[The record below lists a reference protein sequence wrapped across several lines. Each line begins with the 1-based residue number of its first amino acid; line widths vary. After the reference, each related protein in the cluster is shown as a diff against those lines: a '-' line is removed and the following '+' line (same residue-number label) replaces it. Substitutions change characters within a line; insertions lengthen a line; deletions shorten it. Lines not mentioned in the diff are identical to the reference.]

1 MPRVVFVDSSGG
13 ETEIPAG
20 GVTSPDRTGTALDA
34 VVPQG
39 LLGPTDATAAAVV
52 YDLNIINANGNSGSL
67 VGALTVVPPPD
78 LIGVQPAQGAA
89 GTLVS
94 VTLTG
99 AGFRDG
105 LTVTLDANPAVSG
118 TNVVVADS
126 GSATADFDLNGVA
139 PGTYD
144 ITLTNSEGCSST
156 LPNAFTVTNPTFF
169 ALTGIDPPFGCTCSD
184 TTVTIT
190 SAGGFVS
197 TPTVQMRP
205 TGQTSPVI
213 NFERVAFIDS
223 STLTAVVPGGADL
236 GDYDVSVINPPSD
249 GTIGVLE
256 AGFRVVALPIPT
268 IEAITPSRGDPGAD
282 TPVTVFGENFRD
294 TVTLEL
300 LDDTLAVAA
309 TVANITPISANELQT
324 TFPTNNMAE
333 GIYLVRVTN
342 NDEMTYSTFSN
353 FLVAASG
360 ASGNLH
366 PFSQQSVLN
375 TGRRLLAGTQ
385 ARDDNGNFYLY
396 AAGGDTGDGGTVL
409 DSVEVTQL
417 SKFGELGTWEE
428 SRNLL
433 NTARVGASLVS
444 VPVFDPAGSAFIP
457 SISYLYVLG
466 GQDDQGNGTILS
478 SIERAVVL
486 STDDAPVL
494 DGAVGAGAGTLDAGT
509 WYYKVSAVLDGADP
523 DNPGGETLPSDEA
536 IVTIGATGSV
546 DLSWPEVMVNGAA
559 AVSYRIYRTAAVDGA
574 SQTELLIDTVTGTSY
589 SDVGATAGTDAPLP
603 SGSTG
608 VWGGLA
614 EAMTT
619 PRWGHSA
626 AVVTESDGVTRS
638 IAIVAG
644 KSDAT
649 TSYLASVEFAAIDN
663 LDGSISAPSGANTND
678 LPTAR
683 AFFSL
688 ALETSESVSGYAG
701 GTRLWVI
708 GGVSAGAS
716 VFDAQTTEVTTGG
729 GNDAFVVPTTSN
741 GQPANG
747 QPIAGSHAVIV
758 GDKLFV
764 MGGASVA
771 NDTSFSNLVATA
783 RDAALTGV
791 VGGDGQFGSPY
802 NSASQ
807 SFVGGA
813 RALGSSIIGSGFIY
827 FVGGSS
833 DGTDALATCE
843 KTF

>member
-1 MPRVVFVDSSGG
+1 
-13 ETEIPAG
+13 
-20 GVTSPDRTGTALDA
+20 
-34 VVPQG
+34 
-39 LLGPTDATAAAVV
+39 VV
-52 YDLNIINANGNSGSL
+52 YDLEIINANGNNGFL
-67 VGALTVVPPPD
+67 AGALTVVPPPD
-78 LIGVQPAQGAA
+78 LTGVQPTEGAA
-89 GTLVS
+89 GTIVS

-105 LTVTLDANPAVSG
+105 MSVTLDANPAVAG
-118 TNVVVADS
+118 GNVVVTDA
-126 GSATADFDLNGVA
+126 GSATAEFDLNGVT

-144 ITLTNSEGCSST
+144 ITVTNSEGCSST
-156 LPNAFTVTNPTFF
+156 LPNAFTVVEPITFD
-169 ALTGIDPPFGCTCSD
+169 LTGIDPPFGCTCSD

-205 TGQTSPVI
+205 TGQSGPVI
-213 NFERVAFIDS
+213 DFERVAFIDS

-236 GDYDVSVINPPSD
+236 GDYDVTVINPPTD

-268 IEAITPSRGDPGAD
+268 IEALSPSRGDPGAD
-282 TPVTVFGENFRD
+282 TLVTVFGENFRD

-309 TVANITPISANELQT
+309 TIANITPTSPNELEA
-324 TFPTNNMAE
+324 TFPTNGMSE
-333 GIYLVRVTN
+333 GIYLVRITN

-366 PFSQQSVLN
+366 PFTAQSQMN
-375 TGRRLLAGTQ
+375 TGRRMLAGTQ

-396 AAGGDTGDGGTVL
+396 GAGGDTGTGGTVL
-409 DSVEVTQL
+409 DSVEVTPL

-428 SRNLL
+428 TRNLL
-433 NTARVGASLVS
+433 NTARVGATLVS
-444 VPVFDPAGSAFIP
+444 VPVFDAAGSAFIP
-457 SISYLYVLG
+457 AKSYLYVMG

-486 STDDAPVL
+486 STDDAPIV
-494 DGAVGAGAGTLDAGT
+494 DAAAGSAAGTLDAGT

-523 DNPGGETLPSDEA
+523 DNPGGETLTSDEA

-546 DLSWPEVMVNGAA
+546 DLSWPVVMVNGAA
-559 AVSYRIYRTAAVDGA
+559 AASYRIYRTAAVDGA
-574 SQTELLIDTVTGTSY
+574 SQTELLIDTTTGTSY
-589 SDVGATAGTDAPLP
+589 TDVGATAGTEAPLP
-603 SGSTG
+603 DGSPG
-608 VWGGLA
+608 VWVELGESL
-614 EAMTT
+614 TT
-619 PRWGHSA
+619 PRWGHGA
-626 AVVTESDGVTRS
+626 TVVTEPDGVTRS
-638 IAIVAG
+638 IAIIGG

-649 TSYLASVEFAAIDN
+649 TGYLASLEFAAIDN
-663 LDGSISAPSGANTND
+663 LTGLITAPSGANTND
-678 LPTAR
+678 LPAGR
-683 AFFSL
+683 AFFGL
-688 ALETSESVSGYAG
+688 AIETTETVSGYGA
-701 GTRLWVI
+701 GTRLWII
-708 GGVSAGAS
+708 GGVSAGTS
-716 VFDAQTTEVTTGG
+716 IFDAQTTEVSAGG
-729 GNDAFVVPTTSN
+729 GNDAFVVPTSSN

-747 QPIAGSHAVIV
+747 QDIAGSHAVIV

-764 MGGASVA
+764 MGGASNA
-771 NDTSFSNLVATA
+771 DDTSFSNLVSTA
-783 RDAALTGV
+783 RDAALTGAV
-791 VGGDGQFGSPY
+791 STGDGQFGSSY

-813 RALGSSIIGSGFIY
+813 RALGASIIGSGFIY
-827 FVGGSS
+827 FIGGSS